1 VQTEIILILTEK
13 LAAQARHT
21 LLPNKKESTIKNE
34 ADPIVGNWYQHLD
47 KGQAFQVVAVDEDAG
62 TVELQHFDGD
72 VEEIDLD
79 AWYRL
84 PVELI
89 EEPENWSGPFDVG
102 EMDDLTGTEVT
113 DTAVAEWTEPLEEI
127 VKPEDRPVD
136 VPSEEGDNWDEG
148 YPAEEPLEEEPAAE
162 KPPEESEEE

>member
-1 VQTEIILILTEK
+1 LIARLGSSLVQTEIILILLEK

-21 LLPNKKESTIKNE
+21 LPNKKESTMKNE

-47 KGQAFQVVAVDEDAG
+47 KGQAFQVVAVDEDTG

-72 VEEIDLD
+72 VEGIELD

-89 EEPENWSGPFDVG
+89 EEPENWSGPLDVG

-113 DTAVAEWTEPLEEI
+113 DTAVADWTEPLEEI
-127 VKPEDRPVD
+127 VKPKDRPVD
-136 VPSEEGDNWDEG
+136 VWSEEGDDDRGEG
-148 YPAEEPLEEEPAAE
+148 YPSKEA
-162 KPPEESEEE
+162 PEESEKE

>member
-1 VQTEIILILTEK
+1 M
-13 LAAQARHT
+13 
-21 LLPNKKESTIKNE
+21 KNQ
-34 ADPIVGNWYQHLD
+34 ADPIVDNWYQHLD

-79 AWYRL
+79 AWYQL
-84 PVELI
+84 PVEII

-113 DTAVAEWTEPLEEI
+113 DTAVADWTEPLEEI

-136 VPSEEGDNWDEG
+136 VSSEEGNDD
-148 YPAEEPLEEEPAAE
+148 
-162 KPPEESEEE
+162 

>member
-21 LLPNKKESTIKNE
+21 LPNKKESTMKNE

-47 KGQAFQVVAVDEDAG
+47 KGQAFQVVAVDEDAC

-79 AWYRL
+79 VWYRL

-113 DTAVAEWTEPLEEI
+113 DTAVAEWTETLEEI

-136 VPSEEGDNWDEG
+136 VSSEEGDDWDEG
-148 YPAEEPLEEEPAAE
+148 YPAEEPLEEKPTAE
-162 KPPEESEEE
+162 EPPEESEEE

>member
-1 VQTEIILILTEK
+1 M
-13 LAAQARHT
+13 
-21 LLPNKKESTIKNE
+21 KNE
-34 ADPIVGNWYQHLD
+34 ADPIVDNWYQHLD

-79 AWYRL
+79 AWYQI

-113 DTAVAEWTEPLEEI
+113 DTAVADWTEPLEEI
-127 VKPEDRPVD
+127 VKTEDRPVD
-136 VPSEEGDNWDEG
+136 MSSEEGDDEWDED
-148 YPAEEPLEEEPAAE
+148 YPAEEPLEEEPVAE
-162 KPPEESEEE
+162 EPPEESEEE